1 MNRKKIVIFMLMF
14 FILAMVILYFT
25 LKRSHDYDIENI
37 EISID
42 DTDRGDIPNTTVQEL
57 SKYYGQNL
65 LFVDKK
71 SIESSVLNNPLI
83 ESIQIERVFPK
94 KLRIYLKKTPVNV
107 IITYNERKLGVYSII
122 DEKLV
127 PLAYEDIDC
136 IDPSVVEVSSDIGS
150 IMYLNESKNMKI
162 FLRLLDVLDT
172 NSYLISSIK
181 YYSGGLVGTLYFDVY
196 LDGLN
201 AVLRFRESFN
211 EESFE
216 LALNMANKIYKDRVD
231 DKKIKLD
238 IYHGSIV
245 ERQ

>member
-1 MNRKKIVIFMLMF
+1 MNKKKIVTFIMIF
-14 FILAMVILYFT
+14 FILAVLMLYVIAKKSDNYN
-25 LKRSHDYDIENI
+25 IENI
-37 EISID
+37 EISTD
-42 DTDRGDIPNTTVQEL
+42 DTDNGIIPESVNEEL
-57 SKYYGQNL
+57 AKYYGQNL
-65 LFVDKK
+65 LFLDKK
-71 SIESSVLNNPLI
+71 AIKNKILNNPLI
-83 ESIQIERVFPK
+83 ESIQIERDFPK
-94 KLRIYLKKTPVNV
+94 NLRIYLKKTQVNV
-107 IITYNERKLGVYSII
+107 IITYNESNLGVYSIF

-127 PLAYEDIDC
+127 PLAVEDIDC
-136 IDPSVVEVSSDIGS
+136 LDPSAVKVSSDIDS

-162 FLRLLDVLDT
+162 FLKLLDVLDT

-216 LALNMANKIYKDRVD
+216 LALNMAKKIYKDRVD

>member
-1 MNRKKIVIFMLMF
+1 MNRKKIILFVLMF

-25 LKRSHDYDIENI
+25 LKRSHDYDIEKI

-42 DTDRGDIPNTTVQEL
+42 DMDRGDIPNTTVQEL

-65 LFVDKK
+65 LFVDKN
-71 SIESSVLNNPLI
+71 SIERSVLNNPLI

-107 IITYNERKLGVYSII
+107 IITYNERKLGVYSIF

-136 IDPSVVEVSSDIGS
+136 IDPSVVEVSSDIDS

-162 FLRLLDVLDT
+162 FLKLLDVLDT

-196 LDGLN
+196 LDSLN
-201 AVLRFRESFN
+201 AVLRFRESFD

-216 LALNMANKIYKDRVD
+216 LALNMAKQIYKDRVD